1 MITVI
6 VMCVYIFPQRLDEPL
21 DVVGEDS
28 SQAEEAV
35 PGDTAEEGKPSSKL
49 NPFVLHFYFLMYHV
63 MYHYLL
69 HQLGWDDSCCI
80 RRTTTY
86 PFSLPIWENES
97 KIPMILMYYQD
108 RPLALLKN

>member
-1 MITVI
+1 MLCMIDVI
-6 VMCVYIFPQRLDEPL
+6 VMCVYIFLQRVDEAL
-21 DVVGEDS
+21 DVAGEDS
-28 SQAEEAV
+28 SQAKEAV

-69 HQLGWDDSCCI
+69 HQLGWDDSSCI

-86 PFSLPIWENES
+86 PFAYLFGKNET
-97 KIPMILMYYQD
+97 KTPMILMYYQD
-108 RPLALLKN
+108 RA